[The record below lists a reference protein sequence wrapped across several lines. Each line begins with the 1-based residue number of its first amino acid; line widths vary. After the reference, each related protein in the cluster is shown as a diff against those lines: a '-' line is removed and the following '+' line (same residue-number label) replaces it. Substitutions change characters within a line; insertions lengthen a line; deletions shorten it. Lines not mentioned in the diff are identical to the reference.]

1 MKTEHLE
8 TLLKKY
14 NAGEC
19 TPEEKLWLEQWYLS
33 FEWSKVDDI
42 SNIQLQKLKEDT
54 WNNLRQSEYQ
64 SPEENNRLSGKSAFK
79 RKWWYYG
86 AAAALLT
93 VCFIPVWMRH
103 KPVQTIAVP
112 VAKDSIK
119 TNDYLPGISK
129 ALLVMANGS
138 VITLD
143 STGTGELKEA
153 DGTKIKTQSGQ
164 LVYHT
169 LSESNSPV
177 LYNTLNIPRG
187 AEYRLVLA
195 DGSKVWMNAASSL
208 RFPVRFT
215 GKERIVYLTGEA
227 YFEVAK
233 NPAKPFKVKMN
244 DDMEVEVM
252 GTHFNIMAYDDESWI
267 RTTLTEGSV
276 KVKSRGENTF
286 LIPSQQAALQ
296 KNTRKLLVKEVD
308 IDKEIAWKNGITE
321 FNDDELPYIMRQ
333 LSRWY
338 DVEVSFEG
346 EVPKGTYNGSIPRK
360 ATLSE
365 VMKILRLAGV
375 KYWLDNKRVVIT
387 GG

>member
-1 MKTEHLE
+1 MKTEYLKS
-8 TLLKKY
+8 LLKKY
-14 NAGEC
+14 NAGKC

-33 FEWSKVDDI
+33 FEWSKMDDI
-42 SNIQLQKLKEDT
+42 SSIQLQKLKEDT
-54 WNNLRQSEYQ
+54 WNNLRQSGYQ
-64 SPEENNRLSGKSAFK
+64 SPGENTRLSGKSAFK

-86 AAAALLT
+86 AAAALLIA
-93 VCFIPVWMRH
+93 CFVPVWMRH
-103 KPVQTIAVP
+103 KPVQTVAVS
-112 VAKDSIK
+112 VAKDSVK
-119 TNDYLPGISK
+119 VNDFLPGISK

-138 VITLD
+138 VVTLD

-153 DGTKIKTQSGQ
+153 DGTKINTQSGQ

-208 RFPVRFT
+208 RFPTRFT

-233 NPAKPFKVKMN
+233 NPAKPFKVKT
-244 DDMEVEVM
+244 DDNMEVEVM
-252 GTHFNIMAYDDESWI
+252 GTHFNIMAYEDESWI
-267 RTTLTEGSV
+267 RTTLIEGSV
-276 KVKSRGENTF
+276 KVKSREENA
-286 LIPSQQAALQ
+286 LLVPSQQAALQ

-308 IDKEIAWKNGITE
+308 IDKEIAWKNGIIE

-346 EVPKGTYNGSIPRK
+346 DVPKGTYNGSIPRK

-365 VMKILRLAGV
+365 VMEILRLAGV

-387 GG
+387 SA